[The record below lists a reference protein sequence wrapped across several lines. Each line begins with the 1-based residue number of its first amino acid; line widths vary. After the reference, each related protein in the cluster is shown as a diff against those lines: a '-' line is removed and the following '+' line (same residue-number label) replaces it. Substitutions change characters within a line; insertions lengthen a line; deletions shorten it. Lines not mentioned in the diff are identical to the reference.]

1 MTKPA
6 DILILST
13 DQERQRCWARMLT
26 DANARVWQG
35 IPKLPPDASIDVIV
49 TDRVICREDLP
60 HAKQASRLAVGEI
73 GVVRIGPGPA
83 DVSLPEDFTPREL
96 RMACHLLT
104 EIVRLRRDRSRARRL
119 QRALAELARSDPLTG
134 LPNRRAWEDELLTRA
149 GNCEGQT
156 GGYCLALL
164 DLDHFKSVNDRFGHT
179 AGDDVLRHVGRQL
192 DASVNGTD
200 LAARLGGDEFAVLL
214 TGRSSSEAATMI
226 ETLRA
231 TVCQGT
237 PHTAI
242 TASAG
247 YVFSEDLRSETV
259 DTLFH
264 AADDALR
271 AAKSTGR
278 NRTIAAAESGSH
290 PV

>member
-1 MTKPA
+1 MTKRA
-6 DILILST
+6 DILILSS
-13 DQERQRCWARMLT
+13 DPKRQRCWARMLT
-26 DANARVWQG
+26 DADARVWQG
-35 IPKLPPDASIDVIV
+35 ISELPPDASVDVIV
-49 TDRVICREDLP
+49 ADRVICCEDLP
-60 HAKQASRLAVGEI
+60 QSKLGSRLAVGEI

-96 RMACHLLT
+96 RLACRLLT

-119 QRALAELARSDPLTG
+119 QHALAELAKSDPLTG
-134 LPNRRAWEDELLTRA
+134 LPNRRAWEDELLSRA
-149 GNCEGQT
+149 DNGERQT
-156 GGYCLALL
+156 GGFCLALL

-192 DASVNGTD
+192 DASVNGSD
-200 LAARLGGDEFAVLL
+200 LAARLGGDEFAILL
-214 TGRSSSEAATMI
+214 TGRSSSAAATTI
-226 ETLRA
+226 DTLRA
-231 TVCQGT
+231 AVGEGS

-247 YVFSEDLRSETV
+247 YAYSQVLRSGTV
-259 DTLFH
+259 DNLFH

-271 AAKSTGR
+271 EAKSTGR
-278 NRTIAAAESGSH
+278 NRTIAAVESGSR